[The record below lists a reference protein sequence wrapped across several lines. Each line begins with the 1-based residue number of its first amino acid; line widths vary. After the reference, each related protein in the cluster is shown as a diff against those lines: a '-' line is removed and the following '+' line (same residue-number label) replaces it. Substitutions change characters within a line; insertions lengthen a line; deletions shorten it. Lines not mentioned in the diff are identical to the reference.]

1 MKKTIKVALSF
12 ATYND
17 SELNNFVIL
26 VIACLKNNLL
36 FPNLPVLI
44 AALTA
49 LQQAFQDAI
58 TAAAQGGRMATAA
71 KAEAR
76 LLLIS
81 ALRQIAAYVQSLVP
95 TLTVSQVLSSGFDII
110 NSNNTPYP
118 LTTPV
123 FTLDNSTSGQLT
135 AYLSA
140 VTNAKAY
147 QVQWSTGTGAW
158 LELGIFP
165 NTKGIVLTNVTP
177 GTIVNMRIRAIG
189 GSTQYSEWSATV
201 SIMAT

>member
-147 QVQWSTGTGAW
+147 QVQWSTGNGAW
-158 LELGIFP
+158 QELGIFP

>member
-58 TAAAQGGRMATAA
+58 TTAAQGGRMATAA

-147 QVQWSTGTGAW
+147 QVQWSTGNGAW
-158 LELGIFP
+158 QELGIFP

>member
-147 QVQWSTGTGAW
+147 QVQWSNGNGAW
-158 LELGIFP
+158 QELGIFP